1 MDVKVKLQ
9 LNHGYLFDPPHICTL
24 PLCGRRDGRGDQQGS
39 APLHKLMWGWGMSVG
54 WGGRGKLYMVLITAL
69 CSHGCSR
76 YVFMYGSN
84 IVCAQHEEGQ
94 RDGGVFPRGKQAHPI
109 NSLTLTQSC
118 VTLNEMMPNL
128 FFFFFFFKSGIEQ
141 MWKEEFPSTNR

>member
-1 MDVKVKLQ
+1 
-9 LNHGYLFDPPHICTL
+9 
-24 PLCGRRDGRGDQQGS
+24 
-39 APLHKLMWGWGMSVG
+39 
-54 WGGRGKLYMVLITAL
+54 MVLITAL

-84 IVCAQHEEGQ
+84 IVRARHEEGQ
-94 RDGGVFPRGKQAHPI
+94 RDGGVFPRGKRAHPI

-118 VTLNEMMPNL
+118 GTLNEMTPSL
-128 FFFFFFFKSGIEQ
+128 FFFFLFFVCFVLKSGIEQ

>member
-1 MDVKVKLQ
+1 M
-9 LNHGYLFDPPHICTL
+9 GGETS
-24 PLCGRRDGRGDQQGS
+24 RGAFCS

-54 WGGRGKLYMVLITAL
+54 VGGQGKLYMVLITAL

-84 IVCAQHEEGQ
+84 IMCAQHEEGR
-94 RDGGVFPRGKQAHPI
+94 RDGGVFPRGQRAHPI

-118 VTLNEMMPNL
+118 VTSNEINL
-128 FFFFFFFKSGIEQ
+128 SQVFFFLIRKSADVGRRVSFHKQICI
-141 MWKEEFPSTNR
+141 